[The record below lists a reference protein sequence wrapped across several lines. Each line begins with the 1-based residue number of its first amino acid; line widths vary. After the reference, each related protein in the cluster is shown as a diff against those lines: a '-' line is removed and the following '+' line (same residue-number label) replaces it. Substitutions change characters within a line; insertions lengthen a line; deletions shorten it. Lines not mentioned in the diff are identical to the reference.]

1 MKYKTDINKVQC
13 WFMKEQS
20 NTTDQ
25 PSMRFNTLIDNE
37 KFYTNKFGNPY
48 EIDKSLEHKLHVDK
62 GRTIPSYNSKS
73 SEDNS

>member
-37 KFYTNKFGNPY
+37 KFYTNKFENLD
-48 EIDKSLEHKLHVDK
+48 E
-62 GRTIPSYNSKS
+62 KS
-73 SEDNS
+73 SILSTM